1 MSHLYKQS
9 ESSYMVLMH
18 VKKYLA
24 SFKHFISFLPS
35 VGGGNSTTDSQK

>member
-18 VKKYLA
+18 VKKILGLFQALYL
-24 SFKHFISFLPS
+24 FLAFS
-35 VGGGNSTTDSQK
+35 GGRE